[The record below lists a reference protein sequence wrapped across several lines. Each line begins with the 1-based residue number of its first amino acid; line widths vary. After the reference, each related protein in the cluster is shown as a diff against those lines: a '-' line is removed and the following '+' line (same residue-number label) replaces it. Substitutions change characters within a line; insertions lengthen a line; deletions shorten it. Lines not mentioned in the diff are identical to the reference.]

1 MTKHLHLLAV
11 LAVAA
16 LAFGYS
22 GSAAAKTCKL
32 SISGNDQM
40 QYNKSKLVVGA
51 DCDKVKLTLKHS
63 GQMAKKSMGHNWVL
77 TKTGDYKDVA
87 KKASEVGL
95 NNGYIPDDDRIITHT
110 DLIGGGEK
118 TSVTFDV
125 SALESGG
132 DYTFFCSFPGH
143 YSLMNGKL
151 VVK

>member
-1 MTKHLHLLAV
+1 MTKQLNLMAV

-22 GSAAAKTCKL
+22 GSAAAKTCEL

-40 QYNKSKLVVGA
+40 QYNKSELTVGA

-63 GQMAKKSMGHNWVL
+63 GQMAKKSMGHNWVV
-77 TKTGDYKDVA
+77 TQTGDYKEVA
-87 KKASEVGL
+87 QKGSSAGL
-95 NNGYIPDDDRIITHT
+95 ENDYVPDDDRIIAHT
-110 DLIGGGEK
+110 EVIGGGEK

-125 SALESGG
+125 SGLESGG

-143 YSLMNGKL
+143 YSLMKGKF